1 MLLKFL
7 SQETDPREREHILGM
22 LTQASDSLLETLEN
36 LNQVVDI
43 NANVN
48 LEKEPVNL
56 RANIAKV
63 AKNLSAFMEKSQVE
77 VINDIPEDLEVL
89 VVPAYL
95 DSIILN
101 LLTNAVKYSSA
112 DRRPRILLQA
122 KKQDGRIVFSVKDNG
137 LGLDLER
144 YGDKI
149 FGMYKTFHQ
158 NKDAKG
164 VGLYLTKNQ
173 IEAMGGSIKVQSK
186 VNQGTTFNVYFIDEG
201 SESQ

>member
-1 MLLKFL
+1 NKKLINFAHIVSHNLRSHSANFSMLLKFL

-56 RANIAKV
+56 RANITKV

-101 LLTNAVKYSSA
+101 LLTN
-112 DRRPRILLQA
+112 
-122 KKQDGRIVFSVKDNG
+122 
-137 LGLDLER
+137 
-144 YGDKI
+144 
-149 FGMYKTFHQ
+149 
-158 NKDAKG
+158 
-164 VGLYLTKNQ
+164 
-173 IEAMGGSIKVQSK
+173 
-186 VNQGTTFNVYFIDEG
+186 
-201 SESQ
+201 